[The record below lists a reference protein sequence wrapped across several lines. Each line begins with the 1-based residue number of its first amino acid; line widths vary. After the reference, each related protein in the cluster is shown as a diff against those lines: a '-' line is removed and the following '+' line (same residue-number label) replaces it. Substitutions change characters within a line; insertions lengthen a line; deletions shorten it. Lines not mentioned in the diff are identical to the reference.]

1 LEDAEVVPAAG
12 AGATGLTPC
21 SLPCNAGEGWGGVA
35 LDLQLKSK
43 ANPLPTS
50 PCKQGEEQNQNPSL
64 KPLPRNIQPDLS
76 AAIGHTP
83 LLRLRHASALT
94 GCEIL
99 GKAEFLNPGGSIK
112 DRTALGLL
120 LDAER
125 RGLIR
130 PGGSIVE
137 GTAGNTGIGLALLG
151 ASRGYRTVI
160 FMPETQSREKI
171 DALRIAGAEV
181 RLVPAVAYK
190 DPNHY
195 AHQARAHAEAANAA
209 DPGSAWFAN
218 QFDNTANRDW
228 HEATT
233 GGEIWQDAGGHVDGF
248 VCAAGTGG
256 TLAGVGRALKARHPG
271 VRIALADPEGSALAS
286 YVNTGELVASGNSIS
301 EGIGS
306 SRVTA
311 NFDGAPIDLA
321 WSIPDDE
328 SVPLLHRL
336 LAEEG
341 WCTGGSS
348 GVNLAGAIRL
358 ARELGPGHTI
368 VTVLADAGTRYQAKL
383 FNPAFL
389 RGKGIPVP
397 DWLARAFPG

>member
-1 LEDAEVVPAAG
+1 MSIRPG
-12 AGATGLTPC
+12 
-21 SLPCNAGEGWGGVA
+21 
-35 LDLQLKSK
+35 
-43 ANPLPTS
+43 
-50 PCKQGEEQNQNPSL
+50 
-64 KPLPRNIQPDLS
+64 LS
-76 AAIGHTP
+76 ATIGHTP
-83 LLRLRHASALT
+83 LLRLRRASALT

-99 GKAEFLNPGGSIK
+99 AKAEFLNPGGSIK

-120 LDAER
+120 RDAEQ

-130 PGGSIVE
+130 PGGTIVE

-151 ASRGYRTVI
+151 ASLGYRTVI

-171 DALRIAGAEV
+171 DALRITGAEV
-181 RLVPAVAYK
+181 RLVPAVPYK

-195 AHQARAHAEAANAA
+195 AHHARRHAETLNATN
-209 DPGSAWFAN
+209 PGTAWFAN

-233 GGEIWQDAGGHVDGF
+233 GLEIWQDTHGRVDGF

-256 TLAGVGRALKARHPG
+256 TLAGVGRLLKSRNPD
-271 VRIALADPEGSALAS
+271 VRIALADPAGSALAS
-286 YVNTGELVASGNSIS
+286 YINTGELVASGSSIS

-311 NFDGAPIDLA
+311 NFDGASIDLA

-328 SVPLLHRL
+328 SVPLAHQL

-341 WCTGGSS
+341 WCVGGSS

-389 RGKGIPVP
+389 RQKGIPVP
-397 DWLARAFPG
+397 DWLAQAFPD

>member
-1 LEDAEVVPAAG
+1 M
-12 AGATGLTPC
+12 
-21 SLPCNAGEGWGGVA
+21 S
-35 LDLQLKSK
+35 
-43 ANPLPTS
+43 
-50 PCKQGEEQNQNPSL
+50 
-64 KPLPRNIQPDLS
+64 IQPDLS
-76 AAIGHTP
+76 AAVGRTP

-125 RGLIR
+125 RGQIR
-130 PGGSIVE
+130 PGGRIVE

-151 ASRGYRTVI
+151 ASRGYRTTI
-160 FMPETQSREKI
+160 FMPDTQSREKI

-181 RLVPAVAYK
+181 RLVPAVPYK

-209 DPGSAWFAN
+209 NPGSAWFAN

-228 HEATT
+228 HEAST
-233 GGEIWQDAGGHVDGF
+233 GPEIWDDAGRRVDGF

-256 TLAGVGRALKARHPG
+256 TLAGVGRALKARNPR
-271 VRIALADPEGSALAS
+271 VRIALADPAGSALAS
-286 YVNTGELVASGNSIS
+286 YVNTGELLASGNSIS

-389 RGKGIPVP
+389 REKNIPVP
-397 DWLARAFPG
+397 DWLATAFP